1 MQEKKN
7 PKSLE
12 ALAGESEMGSDDAS
26 ALPQRLS
33 RYSIAHRRALHMS
46 KYARSQ
52 KNHQIAD
59 NLQSCGH
66 WLLFRDYFTIDK
78 MLLHSAKFCRKHLLC
93 PLCAIRRGA
102 KYLKAYLEKLKLVQ
116 AEQPAMKA
124 YLVTFTVKNGECLK
138 ERYYHLRQAMKKM
151 TQARRDHLSN
161 PRKNRHVE
169 FAKALG
175 GVHSIEFKRGAN
187 SGLWHPHTH
196 MVWLCNEK
204 PDAFKLSAEWEY
216 WTGDSFIVDVTEF
229 HDQDDIVSGFMEVFK
244 YALKFSEL
252 ELADNWHAFEVLS
265 NKRLVD
271 SFGCL
276 RGVEIS
282 DDYTDGEIDDMPYV
296 EMLYEY
302 TRNGYEL
309 RKLDNVNVATGEVG
323 AVVGLDQVMQDRE
336 PTSFKPETKPK
347 AIYSLYTPPA
357 EETDLKPAA
366 CASEDCKGGNSEA
379 LLEGNKMGCYAIQHF
394 ENGLCGPMYLHRSPN
409 GNLIFDYPTQI
420 GNPSRNDLVRFE
432 YEGDCEAFL
441 MANLSD
447 EMIGFGF
454 TAWLE

>member
-12 ALAGESEMGSDDAS
+12 SLAGESEFGAGDAS
-26 ALPQRLS
+26 ALPLKLS
-33 RYSIAHRRALHMS
+33 RYATAHQRALHMS
-46 KYARSQ
+46 KYARRKQ
-52 KNHQIAD
+52 NTQVAD
-59 NLQSCGH
+59 KLHSCGN
-66 WLLFRDYFTIDK
+66 WLLFRDYYTIGK
-78 MLLHSAKFCRKHLLC
+78 MLLHSAKFCQKHLLC
-93 PLCAIRRGA
+93 PLCAIRRGG
-102 KYLKAYLEKLKLVQ
+102 KYLKAYLEKLKEVQ
-116 AEQPAMKA
+116 ADHPAMKA

-151 TQARRDHLSN
+151 TQARRDYLSN

-187 SGLWHPHTH
+187 SGLWHPHVH

-204 PDAFKLSAEWEY
+204 PDAFKLSEEWKH

-229 HDQDDIVSGFMEVFK
+229 HDQEDIVSGFMEVFK

-252 ELADNWHAFEVLS
+252 SLEDNWHAFEVLS

-271 SFGCL
+271 PFGCL
-276 RGVEIS
+276 RGVEVS
-282 DDYTDGEIDDMPYV
+282 EDLTDGEIDDLPFI

-302 TRNGYEL
+302 TQNGYEL
-309 RKLDNVNVATGEVG
+309 RKLNKVDLSTGEVG

-379 LLEGNKMGCYAIQHF
+379 LLEELKMSESYEIDEFRLRRAYDHLPKFYTNFVSF
-394 ENGLCGPMYLHRSPN
+394 EQFKASKPVQGIYTYKGRAFFC
-409 GNLIFDYPTQI
+409 IFDDGPQPEPI
-420 GNPSRNDLVRFE
+420 D
-432 YEGDCEAFL
+432 
-441 MANLSD
+441 
-447 EMIGFGF
+447 
-454 TAWLE
+454 